1 MHASYSAGR
10 SSAHASPLHAC
21 APCPQERFD
30 IEMAELDAEEAKLVE
45 AEEEELW
52 ALTLQQQSRHIQV
65 RARAPA

>member
-1 MHASYSAGR
+1 
-10 SSAHASPLHAC
+10 
-21 APCPQERFD
+21 
-30 IEMAELDAEEAKLVE
+30 MAELDAEEAKLVE